1 MRSLCDSYRL
11 RAEQLADNDEAKSFK
26 FFEKT
31 KEMLNK
37 LLDKSQEDTDIL
49 NDLALLHIIQGKTC
63 MNLNKKEEE
72 EKNFTQANILLKRL
86 KHLGYEFGIIK

>member
-1 MRSLCDSYRL
+1 MRSLCDAYRM
-11 RAEQLADNDEAKSFK
+11 RAEQLADTDEVKSFK

-37 LLDKSQEDTDIL
+37 LLDRSPTEDTDIL

-63 MNLNKKEEE
+63 MKLNKKDEE
-72 EKNFTQANILLKRL
+72 EKNFTQAKILLKRL
-86 KHLGYEFGIIK
+86 KQLGYEFGRF